1 MATRKRKSSK
11 RNKHT
16 NKYITWR
23 ILKYFL
29 LAIISIICVCAL
41 LVASV
46 YIGFWG
52 TLPTYDEL
60 RHIRNDEASML
71 YTEDG
76 EMIGKYYIEN
86 RTNINYKN
94 IPSNAID
101 ALVATEDARFYQHE
115 GVDKISMARVF
126 FKTFLL
132 GKRSSGGGST
142 ISQQLAK
149 NLYPREEQ
157 PVNLLPIIKLKE
169 MFIAHRL
176 ENIYSKNEILTLY
189 LNTVYFGEN
198 TFGLESAAQ
207 KYFSVSATDLNQ
219 SQAATLI
226 GMLKGPSYYNP
237 RLHPERALRR
247 RNTVINQMVKYN
259 FLTAQEGESLK
270 AQKLSLKY
278 KPDNHYSGLAP
289 YLRELIRQDAVKI
302 LEAYNATHDT
312 QYNLYKDGL
321 ILTTTLDAEMQKY
334 AEEAVAVHM
343 PKLQQSYYTHLGKR
357 EPWSRNPA
365 ILKNAIQNSPIYK
378 QLKNKGLS
386 ETEIK
391 EELNRKKTMVVY
403 DTQKKEREVEFS
415 SIDSIKYYLKIF
427 QPAVIAIDPQN
438 GKIKAWVGGLD
449 YKFFQYDQVI
459 APRQVGSVFKPV
471 VYSAAIHNGARLD
484 AYYSNEQ
491 RTYPEYDNWTPRN
504 ADNNY
509 EGYYTLKGALSK
521 SINTIAVE
529 VLQQTG
535 IDVVIN
541 HARSLGITT
550 ALPPYPSLALGVA
563 DIPLREMVSPFM
575 AFANN
580 GVLMTPYYLDEIR
593 TRDGKIIYQA
603 PKSVGQKV
611 LPANE
616 AHIMSNILAS
626 VINEG
631 TGQRLRSTY
640 GLQNE
645 MAGKTGTTQNQVDGW
660 FIGYTPR
667 LVVGVRVGAND
678 INIHFNSLR
687 LGQGASMA
695 LPIYG
700 EFMKRCERSNTY
712 SRWKNISFPVPI
724 MNDADNLKTPEFKDH
739 LNFLDKLTN
748 RKLDKVNH
756 TEADTLSSGNE
767 KKEGFFKRLFKRK
780 KERKN

>member
-631 TGQRLRSTY
+631 TCQRLRSTY

>member
-1 MATRKRKSSK
+1 MKKKQTSPK
-11 RNKHT
+11 RNKH
-16 NKYITWR
+16 NNRHLALKP
-23 ILKYFL
+23 LKYSL
-29 LAIISIICVCAL
+29 LTIAAIISIGIL
-41 LVASV
+41 FIASI
-46 YIGFWG
+46 YIGIWG
-52 TLPTYDEL
+52 ELPTYDEL

-76 EMIGKYYIEN
+76 VMIGKYYIEN

-94 IPSNAID
+94 IPTNAID

-157 PVNLLPIIKLKE
+157 PVNFLPITKLKE
-169 MFIAHRL
+169 MFVAHRL
-176 ENIYSKNEILTLY
+176 ENIYTKNEILTLY

-207 KYFSVSATDLNQ
+207 KYFSISATELNQ
-219 SQAATLI
+219 AQAATLI

-237 RLHPERALRR
+237 RLHPERTLRR
-247 RNTVINQMVKYN
+247 RNTVINQMVKYD
-259 FLTAQEGESLK
+259 FLTEKEGEELK
-270 AQKLSLKY
+270 AQELSLKY

-302 LEAYNATHDT
+302 IESYNTTHNT

-334 AEEAVAVHM
+334 AEEAVAIHM
-343 PKLQQSYYTHLGKR
+343 PQLQQSYYKHLGKK
-357 EPWSRNPA
+357 EPWSRKPD
-365 ILKNAIQNSPIYK
+365 ILKNAIKNSHIYK
-378 QLKNKGLS
+378 TLKNKGLS
-386 ETEIK
+386 EEQIK
-391 EELNRKKTMVVY
+391 EELNRKKTMLIY
-403 DTQKKEREVEFS
+403 DAQQKEKQVEFS

-449 YKFFQYDQVI
+449 YKFFQYDQVT
-459 APRQVGSVFKPV
+459 APRQVGSVFKPI

-491 RTYPEYDNWTPRN
+491 RTYPEYGNWTPRN

-535 IDVVIN
+535 IDVAIR
-541 HARSLGITT
+541 HARSLGIS
-550 ALPPYPSLALGVA
+550 ADLPPYPSLALGVA
-563 DIPLREMVSPFM
+563 DIPLQEMVSPFM

-580 GVLMTPYYLDEIR
+580 GILMDQYYLEEIR

-603 PKSVGQKV
+603 PSKTGKKA

-631 TGQRLRSTY
+631 TGQRLRSSY
-640 GLQNE
+640 GLKNE

-667 LVVGVRVGAND
+667 LVVGIRVGAND

-687 LGQGASMA
+687 LGQGANMA

-724 MNDADNLKTPEFKDH
+724 MEEADNLKIPEFKDH

-748 RKLDKVNH
+748 RKLDKVSRIE
-756 TEADTLSSGNE
+756 TDTLPSVHG

-780 KERKN
+780 KEHKN